1 MSSYEP
7 NIENA
12 ISVLV
17 DIMVAHS
24 FTLTR
29 QPYEPN
35 YRGLVDALIDLKE
48 GFPTFTPER
57 IGFDATTFEAVA
69 SGDALY
75 MQSTDGRV
83 GKAIA
88 NDTLDKATVVGFADD
103 AALSGATVRVLVA
116 GMLDHPGGLDV
127 GDIHFLSAAT
137 AGAITNTAPSD
148 SLQYV
153 TRVGEASKVD
163 ELTIQIEPPIKLM

>member
-7 NIENA
+7 NIESA

-75 MQSTDGRV
+75 MRDTDGLV

-103 AALSGATVRVLVA
+103 AALSGTTVRVLVA
-116 GMLDHPGGLDV
+116 GMLDHPGG
-127 GDIHFLSAAT
+127 
-137 AGAITNTAPSD
+137 
-148 SLQYV
+148 
-153 TRVGEASKVD
+153 
-163 ELTIQIEPPIKLM
+163 

>member
-7 NIENA
+7 NIESA

-75 MQSTDGRV
+75 MRNTDGLV

-88 NDTLDKATVVGFADD
+88 NDTRDKATVVGFADD

-116 GMLDHPGGLDV
+116 GILDHPGGLDV
-127 GDIHFLSAAT
+127 GDIHFLSETT
-137 AGAITNTAPSD
+137 AGAVTNTAPST
-148 SLQYV
+148 YV
-153 TRVGEASKVD
+153 TRVGEASKAD
-163 ELTIQIEPPIKLM
+163 ELTIQIEPPILLT